1 MQSSMQNPMKFGKSF
16 KFSVGGNFP
25 PVPVVTYQ
33 GMSSVKREDKKRSCS
48 WLIAVTFSSSE
59 AL

>member
-1 MQSSMQNPMKFGKSF
+1 MQNPMKFGKSL